1 MKKFEAEYIKSQNYA
16 LIAYFYFILLW
27 VRIFFFYTFK
37 VKSNW
42 QKILTNYYF

>member
-27 VRIFFFYTFK
+27 VRIFFFIHLKLNQTDKKF
-37 VKSNW
+37 
-42 QKILTNYYF
+42 